1 MASMLTHAFGTHN
14 IRQRSSDGYVNATD
28 MCKAYDRKF
37 NNYRENKST
46 TAYIE
51 AVVTVAGIPAT
62 VLIETKQGG
71 LAPEQGTWVH
81 PRVAIHLAQW
91 LDPVFSIAVTD
102 WVLRFI
108 AGDLTLIGDV
118 TQRYDQIHGTITTT
132 AVKIEEPGQ
141 AEHDLMIKRELALLD
156 ERAAATEEK
165 RAATE
170 AKRAETRE
178 KLAAIERADKES
190 ATAIERADKE
200 ITIMIKEREAAV
212 AETLVKN
219 QSLGLRL
226 QAELEEKIKNNLQL
240 DISNSAAALAAAE
253 RYHADAHLC
262 AMFKDFALRST
273 INQAPTQNNPAQD
286 ANILYNLDITA
297 IAAKMGCLAAAKK
310 KLPSLGKAIKAEYIR
325 RTGTAPQQVNKLVN
339 GAMRKVY
346 VYSPA
351 NIPWIEAIIRRMLG
365 LPPLPAQALAPV

>member
-1 MASMLTHAFGTHN
+1 
-14 IRQRSSDGYVNATD
+14 
-28 MCKAYDRKF
+28 MCKAYGKEIGH
-37 NNYRENKST
+37 YRENK
-46 TAYIE
+46 A
-51 AVVTVAGIPAT
+51 TVAYVEAIVSDIGIPISKI
-62 VLIETKQGG
+62 IEVNKGG
-71 LAPEQGTWVH
+71 LASEQGTWAH
-81 PRVAIHLAQW
+81 PLVATHLAQW
-91 LDPVFSIAVTD
+91 LAPALAVQVNK

-118 TQRYDQIHGTITTT
+118 TQRYDQIHGTTTTT
-132 AVKIEEPGQ
+132 AVKIEEAGPLTG
-141 AEHDLMIKRELALLD
+141 AELIKLD
-156 ERAAATEEK
+156 EKRVAVEEK
-165 RAATE
+165 RAAIRERLAAVAVTE
-170 AKRAETRE
+170 ANVKQTE
-178 KLAAIERADKES
+178 AAIERAN
-190 ATAIERADKE
+190 RE

-253 RYHADAHLC
+253 RYSADAHLC

-273 INQAPTQNNPAQD
+273 INQTPTQNNPAQD
-286 ANILYNLDITA
+286 ADILHNLDITA
-297 IAAKMGCLAAAKK
+297 IAAKMSCLAAAKK

-351 NIPWIEAIIRRMLG
+351 NIPWIEAIIRRMLS